1 MYNRV
6 QFMLRLSLSQKFKN
20 KETFVINKKLHNQL
34 NIINKININN
44 KFNNTTIRKF
54 NSSSNSKQ
62 EQPPNPFDITII
74 IASIICGTLFVY
86 KKK

>member
-6 QFMLRLSLSQKFKN
+6 QFMLRLSLLQKFKN
-20 KETFVINKKLHNQL
+20 KETFVINKKLRNQL
-34 NIINKININN
+34 NINNNLN
-44 KFNNTTIRKF
+44 KFNNTTIRKIH
-54 NSSSNSKQ
+54 SSSNSKQ
-62 EQPPNPFDITII
+62 EQPPNPFDIIII

>member
-20 KETFVINKKLHNQL
+20 KETFVINKKLRNQL
-34 NIINKININN
+34 NINN

-54 NSSSNSKQ
+54 NSFSKSKQ
-62 EQPPNPFDITII
+62 EQPPNPFNITII